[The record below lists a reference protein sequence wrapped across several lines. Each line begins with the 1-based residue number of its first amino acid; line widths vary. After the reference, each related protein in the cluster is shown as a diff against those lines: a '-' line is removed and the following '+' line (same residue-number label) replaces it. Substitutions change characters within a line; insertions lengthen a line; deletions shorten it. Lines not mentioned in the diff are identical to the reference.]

1 MAGVLLGDGGR
12 GSIAGG
18 YLWDVLEQTDQT
30 DPGAGPGPGRELLDI
45 LGGATEL
52 LVLYG
57 LTPCVVT
64 EPASYQD
71 EMIVDDGTHLANL
84 QAFLLLLT
92 S

>member
-57 LTPCVVT
+57 CMYVCGPTLPCSPRT
-64 EPASYQD
+64 RLRAGGLAARFLE
-71 EMIVDDGTHLANL
+71 DDN
-84 QAFLLLLT
+84 
-92 S
+92 